1 MTTGCFAATVNRMSN
16 LGLQP
21 TATDRPTPGSV
32 RRARTR
38 HVTVA
43 ALITA
48 LLAAAA
54 WISIPIGAVP
64 VTLQV
69 FVVALAILLLRPAT
83 AGAALGAYLT
93 LGLLGVPVF
102 SGGLG
107 GPGVVAGP
115 TGGYLLG
122 FLLAAV
128 AGSAARIALER
139 RLPGPVADGSAL
151 ALGVAIIYLAGW
163 AWLRVVIGLG
173 GTQAFA
179 AGVAPF
185 LAADAIKAFVAAGI
199 ARAVRRA
206 GVL

>member
-1 MTTGCFAATVNRMSN
+1 MSRQ
-16 LGLQP
+16 GLQP
-21 TATDRPTPGSV
+21 PVANHTAQAVRGS
-32 RRARTR
+32 RLHARTR

-54 WISIPIGAVP
+54 WISVPIGAVP

-83 AGAALGAYLT
+83 AAAALGAYLV
-93 LGLLGVPVF
+93 LGTVGVPVF

-115 TGGYLLG
+115 TGGYLIG
-122 FLLAAV
+122 FLAAAV
-128 AGSAARIALER
+128 AGSAARLALER
-139 RLPGPVADGSAL
+139 RRPGALADGSAL
-151 ALGVAIIYLAGW
+151 ALGIALIYLIGW
-163 AWLRVVIGLG
+163 GWLRAVTGLSG
-173 GTQAFA
+173 GAAFA

-185 LAADAIKAFVAAGI
+185 LVADAVKVFVAMGI
-199 ARAVRRA
+199 ARAIRRA